1 MNNKNSF
8 ILHDGF
14 FELLAALPPDK
25 CKEMLMAYGNYA
37 LKGEVTTFDDPLM
50 AAVFAREKSI
60 ADSDIRKYANKSEVR
75 RAAALKKWG
84 AESSDGVTNRSKRLA
99 EARAKGTHT
108 KSEWDEMRNFFGY
121 CVKCGKS
128 AEDVE
133 LVKDHIIPIYQGG
146 SDSITNLQPL
156 CRSCNSSKGPDSKDY
171 RLKFCDEKRL
181 QMPAK
186 WVQTPATPATPADTD
201 TDTDTDTG
209 LFLKKEIKEKK
220 PSSKKGNQDLRKTD
234 PIHRSPLD
242 GKEKGCAEKEKPA
255 GRYVVVGQLG
265 AVLLAEQGWIEA
277 MCMNLHK
284 ERDYIE
290 RRIGEFVGELVVSG
304 CDGRDL
310 SDAKRH
316 FRNWLR
322 KIENLPNQNNGNQ
335 QQRGCTDEELIAA
348 VYEGYARAHTKQPWE
363 K

>member
-1 MNNKNSF
+1 MNM
-8 ILHDGF
+8 
-14 FELLAALPPDK
+14 
-25 CKEMLMAYGNYA
+25 KESMVIPRSLMTATNRLSMA
-37 LKGEVTTFDDPLM
+37 EKGEVLDAIMRYGFNSDEYTGDSTIVAMIFDLM
-50 AAVFAREKSI
+50 KPYIDENQKRYDAIVERNRVNGKRGGRPKSNKNPEKPRETQQNPVG
-60 ADSDIRKYANKSEVR
+60 Y
-75 RAAALKKWG
+75 
-84 AESSDGVTNRSKRLA
+84 
-99 EARAKGTHT
+99 
-108 KSEWDEMRNFFGY
+108 FGNPE
-121 CVKCGKS
+121 KPS
-128 AEDVE
+128 RT
-133 LVKDHIIPIYQGG
+133 Q
-146 SDSITNLQPL
+146 TNL
-156 CRSCNSSKGPDSKDY
+156 
-171 RLKFCDEKRL
+171 
-181 QMPAK
+181 
-186 WVQTPATPATPADTD
+186 DTD

>member
-1 MNNKNSF
+1 M
-8 ILHDGF
+8 
-14 FELLAALPPDK
+14 
-25 CKEMLMAYGNYA
+25 
-37 LKGEVTTFDDPLM
+37 
-50 AAVFAREKSI
+50 
-60 ADSDIRKYANKSEVR
+60 
-75 RAAALKKWG
+75 
-84 AESSDGVTNRSKRLA
+84 
-99 EARAKGTHT
+99 
-108 KSEWDEMRNFFGY
+108 
-121 CVKCGKS
+121 
-128 AEDVE
+128 
-133 LVKDHIIPIYQGG
+133 
-146 SDSITNLQPL
+146 
-156 CRSCNSSKGPDSKDY
+156 
-171 RLKFCDEKRL
+171 
-181 QMPAK
+181 
-186 WVQTPATPATPADTD
+186 
-201 TDTDTDTG
+201 
-209 LFLKKEIKEKK
+209 
-220 PSSKKGNQDLRKTD
+220 
-234 PIHRSPLD
+234 
-242 GKEKGCAEKEKPA
+242 
-255 GRYVVVGQLG
+255 GQLG